1 MRIDILSLFP
11 AMFKGILE
19 SSILAIALEKK
30 LVDIWLTDIR
40 NFSYASH
47 RNVDDRPYAG
57 GPGMLLK
64 PEPIFR
70 AVESI
75 PHNPEHPPLYILLTP
90 QGEVFQQKTALELS
104 QKEHLVLICGHYE
117 GFDERIRLGLKPR
130 EISIGDY
137 VLTGGE
143 IPAMVLV
150 DSIARLIPGVL
161 GDIESTEHE
170 SFSNGLLE
178 YPQYTRPPVFRGMEV
193 PEILYS
199 GHHKKIEE
207 WKKQKALERTI
218 LRRPDLMKNAAQNS
232 GENA

>member
-1 MRIDILSLFP
+1 
-11 AMFKGILE
+11 MFKGILE
-19 SSILAIALEKK
+19 SSILSIALEKG
-30 LVDIWLTDIR
+30 LVDIRLTDIR
-40 NFSYASH
+40 NFSYAIH

-64 PEPIFR
+64 PEPVFR

-75 PHNPEHPPLYILLTP
+75 PHDLAPQYILLTP
-90 QGEVFQQKTALELS
+90 QGEVFQQRIAYQLS

-117 GFDERIRLGLKPR
+117 GFDERIRLGLQPK

-150 DSIARLIPGVL
+150 DSVVRLIPGVL
-161 GDIESTEHE
+161 GDKDSTEHE
-170 SFSNGLLE
+170 SFSHGLLE
-178 YPQYTRPPVFRGMEV
+178 YPQYTRPPVFRDMPV

-207 WKKQKALERTI
+207 WKQAKALERTR
-218 LRRPDLMKNAAQNS
+218 LRRPDLL
-232 GENA
+232 ENAGVNQ